1 MAFQVII
8 RDRATQDIRR
18 QANYIL
24 AKGNREAAERF
35 LEFAEYAFAQ
45 LAITPN
51 MGRILPLLLSNM
63 GIIRQWRIKN
73 FKDYLIFYQVQE
85 ERVEVLRVLHG
96 ARDLE
101 ELLPFLDEEV

>member
-1 MAFQVII
+1 MAFQVIV
-8 RDRATQDIRR
+8 RDRATQDIRQ

-24 AKGNREAAERF
+24 ANGNREAAERF

-45 LAITPN
+45 LATTPN
-51 MGRILPLLLSNM
+51 MGRILPLLLSNT

-85 ERVEVLRVLHG
+85 ERVEILRVLHG

-101 ELLPFLDEEV
+101 EILPFLDIG